1 MGMKTQELPPG
12 SALNGRPLTLD
23 ELTGLPLLSVVL
35 NTEGNAHAWQ
45 KRLVFTEGGARSEQ
59 WFCTTD
65 SDWGET
71 TERLHEWG
79 DIVLL
84 WLPPEVHVCG
94 APTPAEIALPAS
106 LPERKS

>member
-1 MGMKTQELPPG
+1 MGMKTQELPSG
-12 SALNGRPLTLD
+12 SALNGMPLTLA
-23 ELTGLPLLSVVL
+23 ELMGLPVLSVVL

-45 KRLVFTEGGARSEQ
+45 KRLVFTEGGARREQ

-71 TERLHEWG
+71 SERMLDEWG

-84 WLPPEVHVCG
+84 WLPSEVHVSG
-94 APTPAEIALPAS
+94 ALALS
-106 LPERKS
+106 E